1 MLKEERH
8 NFIINEV
15 SKYNR
20 VLLTD
25 LAQKLEVSDDTVRR
39 DLKELDALDKIKKVH
54 GGAVSKSYNIYN
66 YTQPDIYAREE
77 KILIAQK
84 AHRLLHDNQV
94 ILISGG
100 TTNLEFAR
108 LIPKNLKATFFT
120 PSLPTA
126 LQLLNHPNSETIFI
140 GGKISREMQLAL
152 GGSVINTL
160 SQIKTDLC
168 LIGTGHLDAYHGL
181 SEFDWEVVQLK
192 KAMIKASKKVVALT
206 ISEKLNSS
214 QRYRVCEA
222 GEIDYL
228 ITELDPKDAVLQPY
242 INQGVTVL

>member
-15 SKYNR
+15 HKYNR

-25 LAQKLEVSDDTVRR
+25 LAQKLDVSDDTVRR
-39 DLKELDALDKIKKVH
+39 DLKELDAQDKIKKVH
-54 GGAVSKSYNIYN
+54 GGAISKSYHVYH
-66 YTQPDIYAREE
+66 YAQPDIYAREE
-77 KILIAQK
+77 KVKIAQK
-84 AHRLLHDNQV
+84 AHRLLHDDQV

-100 TTNLEFAR
+100 TTNVEFAR
-108 LIPKNLKATFFT
+108 LLPKNLKATFFT

-140 GGKISREMQLAL
+140 GGKISKEMQLAL

-160 SQIKTDLC
+160 SEIKTDLC
-168 LIGTGHLDAYHGL
+168 LIGTGHLDARHGL

-192 KAMIKASKKVVALT
+192 QAMIKASKKVVALT

-222 GEIDYL
+222 DKIDYL
-228 ITELDPKDAVLQPY
+228 ITELEPDDALLQPY
-242 INQGVTVL
+242 SSQGIQII